1 VTKNVMVWMTVL
13 IKATRVI
20 AVSSFV
26 ILKNHV
32 AKFAVENEFGVRI
45 GMGRLDYK
53 IVDHGKAKD

>member
-1 VTKNVMVWMTVL
+1 MVWMTVL